1 MKIVNDLSKKKS
13 KENKRMIS
21 KVSVKTLGASFLVC
35 DTTDKFEPTEE
46 WTYQLKVKNILSIL
60 INSIHLIYKN
70 ESTNDFKDF

>member
-1 MKIVNDLSKKKS
+1 MKIWCPKRYRAEYRKNDGQLGRVKIVNDLSKKKS

-46 WTYQLKVKNILSIL
+46 
-60 INSIHLIYKN
+60 
-70 ESTNDFKDF
+70 

>member
-1 MKIVNDLSKKKS
+1 MKIWCPKRYRAEYRKSDGQLGRVKIMNDLSKKKS

-46 WTYQLKVKNILSIL
+46 
-60 INSIHLIYKN
+60 
-70 ESTNDFKDF
+70 